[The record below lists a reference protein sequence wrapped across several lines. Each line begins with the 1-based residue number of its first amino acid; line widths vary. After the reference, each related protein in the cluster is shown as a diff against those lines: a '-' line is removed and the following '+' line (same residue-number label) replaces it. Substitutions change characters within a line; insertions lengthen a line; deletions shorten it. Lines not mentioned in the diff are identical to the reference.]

1 MAIFTNRAT
10 LTYLGGA
17 ITSNTVTGEI
27 LEGITAQKNA
37 AGSTY
42 RQGDTVTY
50 VISLQNTGNRPV
62 TGLTVTD
69 DLGAYPFGT
78 TTLVPLSYVD
88 GSVLY
93 YVNDT
98 LQTPP
103 TVSAGTELVFIGID
117 VPASGSAILV
127 YRAQVTGAASPAAD
141 GRIVNTATVTGGGIV
156 TPITIS
162 ETINAETGAGL
173 TIEKGLTPTSLSDG
187 EQLTY
192 TFTIRNFGNEDAVA
206 TDNLAVRDTFDPI
219 LSDIVVTLN
228 GNPLTAGV
236 DYTYNEATGEFFTTE
251 SLITVP
257 AATFTQD
264 PVTGEFI
271 TTPGVSVLT
280 VTGTV

>member
-103 TVSAGTELVFIGID
+103 TVSAGTVLVFSGID
-117 VPASGSAILV
+117 VPASGSAIL
-127 YRAQVTGAASPAAD
+127 
-141 GRIVNTATVTGGGIV
+141 
-156 TPITIS
+156 
-162 ETINAETGAGL
+162 ET
-173 TIEKGLTPTSLSDG
+173 
-187 EQLTY
+187 
-192 TFTIRNFGNEDAVA
+192 
-206 TDNLAVRDTFDPI
+206 
-219 LSDIVVTLN
+219 
-228 GNPLTAGV
+228 
-236 DYTYNEATGEFFTTE
+236 
-251 SLITVP
+251 
-257 AATFTQD
+257 
-264 PVTGEFI
+264 
-271 TTPGVSVLT
+271 SVI
-280 VTGTV
+280 